1 MQSSGGQYAIELQRH
16 CDPGERQALSWE
28 ARVRRYFVLSFVFA
42 MVAAMMFGCGTT
54 YRTLSATSWLEPP
67 GSTAAAAPAGS
78 AAASPAAGGLKSQY
92 YMTYWEGS
100 CGWFGCGRGD
110 THVKRCK
117 VNADNTV
124 TCLEEANASK
134 AFNPE

>member
-1 MQSSGGQYAIELQRH
+1 
-16 CDPGERQALSWE
+16 
-28 ARVRRYFVLSFVFA
+28 VRRYFARSFAFVV
-42 MVAAMMFGCGTT
+42 VAAVVLGCGTT

-67 GSTAAAAPAGS
+67 GSSGAAAPAGS
-78 AAASPAAGGLKSQY
+78 APAGSAAPNAAGGALKSQY

-117 VNADNTV
+117 VNVDNTV
-124 TCLEEANASK
+124 TCVEEANATK
-134 AFNPE
+134 AFNPQ

>member
-1 MQSSGGQYAIELQRH
+1 MAPL
-16 CDPGERQALSWE
+16 
-28 ARVRRYFVLSFVFA
+28 A
-42 MVAAMMFGCGTT
+42 MGCGTT

-67 GSTAAAAPAGS
+67 GNAAPAPAAAPTGS
-78 AAASPAAGGLKSQY
+78 AAPAAAGLKSQY

-124 TCLEEANASK
+124 TCVEEANATK
-134 AFNPE
+134 AFNPQ